1 MKNYVTS
8 YFEDEATKL
17 GITDNLLSISMG
29 QSLLGNKDIL
39 VSLCNSRH
47 LEILKVIITLKNCNG
62 ILSLPEKI
70 DEGIYFIQIYLQIS
84 DNQVATRYL
93 GMFFCKDIPICFH
106 KGCYQFVNTVVYA
119 NNHNLFKNISLPSL
133 TSQIR
138 YPEIVALSK
147 TITTGLSSGYKKV
160 LAIHDWVASEIYYDL
175 DALKNRTYIN
185 NDNSALGVLKNR
197 KTVCQGY
204 TNLTVALLLAI
215 GIPSRGLS
223 CFSLG
228 VSTTGGWELDCNLSS
243 ESNHIIPIVFFS
255 NRWIIMDVTWD
266 SDNEYID
273 GKFIKRTGFGLS
285 RKYFDV
291 TLEFI
296 SNTHRFTK

>member
-17 GITDNLLSISMG
+17 EITDNVLSISMG
-29 QSLLGNKDIL
+29 QSLSGNSDIL
-39 VSLCNSRH
+39 VSLCNSQH
-47 LEILKVIITLKNCNG
+47 LEILKVIIALKDCNG
-62 ILSLPEKI
+62 ILSLPKKI
-70 DEGIYFIQIYLQIS
+70 DDGIYFIQIYMQTAMNRMITHYSGL
-84 DNQVATRYL
+84 
-93 GMFFCKDIPICFH
+93 FFRKDIPICFY

-119 NNHNLFKNISLPSL
+119 NNRNLFKNISLPSL
-133 TSQIR
+133 TSKIK
-138 YPEIVALSK
+138 YPEIIALSK
-147 TITTGLSSGYKKV
+147 NITAGLSSGYKKI

-175 DALKNRTYIN
+175 DALKNGTYTN
-185 NDNSALGVLKNR
+185 SDNSALGVLKNR

-228 VSTTGGWELDCNLSS
+228 ISTTGGWELDCNLSS
-243 ESNHIIPIVFFS
+243 ESNHIIPIAFCS

-266 SDNEYID
+266 SNNEYID
-273 GKFIKRTGFGLS
+273 GKFVKQTRFGLS

-296 SNTHRFTK
+296 SNTHRFVK